1 LDFRLRQK
9 GIPMKTTIEIPDEL
23 FRQVKA
29 KAALSGIHLRELVE
43 LGLRLALDSDLQP
56 VETHH
61 TQFPLIPV
69 PAQGAKI
76 SDDDVKA
83 ALAAIEEESVADHA
97 IFMRR

>member
-1 LDFRLRQK
+1 
-9 GIPMKTTIEIPDEL
+9 
-23 FRQVKA
+23 
-29 KAALSGIHLRELVE
+29 LVE